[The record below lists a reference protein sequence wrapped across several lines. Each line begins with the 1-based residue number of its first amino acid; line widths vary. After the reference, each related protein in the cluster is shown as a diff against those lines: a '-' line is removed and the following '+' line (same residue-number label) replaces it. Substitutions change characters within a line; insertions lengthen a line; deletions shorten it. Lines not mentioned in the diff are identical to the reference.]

1 MITEFKSEGKTFV
14 IHTDKKGDVKINSA
28 LINHPETTGIK
39 FKIKLINGTQ
49 LGIYDMSTLSAS
61 DVISFNSTGIVKFNV
76 YDMNNNILPCQ
87 NYTIN
92 DLDNNVLEIPP
103 QLMLDIA

>member
-1 MITEFKSEGKTFV
+1 
-14 IHTDKKGDVKINSA
+14 
-28 LINHPETTGIK
+28 
-39 FKIKLINGTQ
+39 
-49 LGIYDMSTLSAS
+49 
-61 DVISFNSTGIVKFNV
+61 VISFNSTGVVKFNV
-76 YDMNNNILPCQ
+76 HDMNDSILPCQ